1 MKAILVLCALSLT
14 AAAPAVKHP
23 AFSYDRSRPLALR
36 LGAEDANGGIVR
48 QTLSF
53 DAGHGRK
60 SAYWTHPQGSGP
72 WPVVLFSPGYGGTAR
87 DQLPDADRLARKGFA
102 SLTLAPP
109 GSLLSCRSSQDV
121 RSYAN
126 YVVGR
131 RRALDLLPSLRG
143 ADESRVAAVGFSFG
157 SAVTAALAGVD
168 HRIRG
173 AAIQSGRAH
182 LSAGIRS
189 ACTRLGSKRLRA
201 YLRSYSAIDPVHYV
215 GRAVPVSLFF
225 QNGTR
230 DPVSPKKDVDAYVR
244 AASQP
249 KEARTYDAEHELDAA
264 ATADLDDWLVELLR
278 R

>member
-1 MKAILVLCALSLT
+1 MKTILVLCALFVT
-14 AAAPAVKHP
+14 AAAPTVRHP
-23 AFSYDRSRPLALR
+23 TFTYDRGRPLALR
-36 LGAEDANGGIVR
+36 LGSEETTGGIVR
-48 QTLSF
+48 QSLSF
-53 DAGHGRK
+53 DAGRGRK

-87 DQLPDADRLARKGFA
+87 DQLPDADRLARKGIA
-102 SLTLAPP
+102 SLTVAPP
-109 GSLLSCRSSQDV
+109 GSLLSCRATQDV
-121 RSYAN
+121 RAYAN

-157 SAVTAALAGVD
+157 SAVSAALAGVD

-182 LSAGIRS
+182 LSTAISS
-189 ACTRLGSKRLRA
+189 ACRRLSPKRLRA
-201 YLRSYSAIDPVHYV
+201 YIRTYSVIDPVHYV
-215 GRAVPVSLFF
+215 GRAAPASLFF

-249 KEARTYDAEHELDAA
+249 KEARTYDAEHELNEA
-264 ATADLDDWLVELLR
+264 ATADLDAWLVELLR